1 MNNQQTSEEIF
12 RTYFSSVQHD
22 VRVRGQERHTPY
34 LAQTI
39 NRLDLSKLTG
49 KLRCQA
55 MERVAGR
62 TGLSVNTAGAV
73 DSSFDLH
80 THADDRGG

>member
-1 MNNQQTSEEIF
+1 ERAGEAHPI
-12 RTYFSSVQHD
+12 SSAD
-22 VRVRGQERHTPY
+22 YKSIRP
-34 LAQTI
+34 L
-39 NRLDLSKLTG
+39 KLTG

-80 THADDRGG
+80 THADNRGG